1 MTFKYN
7 RTKVKRYLKKLYFY
21 VENSS
26 LKDALSI
33 VEESFFN
40 VALSHYPNTGVV
52 GSRRENFKR
61 FSNLLTTSELELS
74 PLKDFESVQ
83 EGFE

>member
-26 LKDALSI
+26 LKDASSI

-40 VALSHYPNTGVV
+40 VA
-52 GSRRENFKR
+52 SRRENFKR
-61 FSNLLTTSELELS
+61 FSNLLTTSEL
-74 PLKDFESVQ
+74 
-83 EGFE
+83 

>member
-61 FSNLLTTSELELS
+61 LSNLLTTSE
-74 PLKDFESVQ
+74 F
-83 EGFE
+83 